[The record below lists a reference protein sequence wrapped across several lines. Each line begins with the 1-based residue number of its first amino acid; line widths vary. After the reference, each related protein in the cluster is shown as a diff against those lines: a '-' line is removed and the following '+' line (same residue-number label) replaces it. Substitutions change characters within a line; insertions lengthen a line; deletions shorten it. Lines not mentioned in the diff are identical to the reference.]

1 MKSKLFLLIFLVAGC
16 TGKKGSEN
24 ASASQNVKFEQ
35 YLVEGQQ
42 LYQIHCANCHQLN
55 GEGLAKLYP
64 PLAKSDYLMADIN
77 RAICIQKNGQQG
89 EIIVNGVTF
98 NQPMPGIGTL
108 TNLEIAEL
116 TTYITNSWGNEH
128 RMVSIKEVESALKS
142 CE

>member
-1 MKSKLFLLIFLVAGC
+1 MVCILIAAC
-16 TGKKGSEN
+16 TGKKSGEST
-24 ASASQNVKFEQ
+24 SASENVKFEQ

-42 LYQIHCANCHQLN
+42 LYQIHCANCHQMN

-64 PLAKSDYLMADIN
+64 PLAKSDYLMGDID

-89 EIIVNGVTF
+89 EIVVNGIDF

-108 TNLEIAEL
+108 TNLEIAEI

-128 RMVSIKEVESALKS
+128 GMVSIKEVESALKS
-142 CE
+142 CQ